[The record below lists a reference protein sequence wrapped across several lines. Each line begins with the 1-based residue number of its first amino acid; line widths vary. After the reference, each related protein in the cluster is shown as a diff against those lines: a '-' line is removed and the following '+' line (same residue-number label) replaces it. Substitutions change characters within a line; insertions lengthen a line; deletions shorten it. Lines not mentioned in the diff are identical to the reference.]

1 MNTYNNP
8 VTYVLTTAKLDVTEY
23 RWLAELAAISF
34 DIKYRPGKTNAYADT
49 LSLLPIISESIQ
61 SICNVAMSESYIGSL
76 TLTSDAVLK
85 DLDLRGS
92 EIGNIVDWRKDQE

>member
-1 MNTYNNP
+1 MYTDNNP
-8 VTYVLTTAKLDVTEY
+8 VTYVLTTAKLDVTGY

-34 DIKYRPGKTNAYADT
+34 DIKYRPGKTNAYADI

-61 SICNVAMSESYIGSL
+61 SICNVAVSESYIG
-76 TLTSDAVLK
+76 TLTSDTVLK
-85 DLDLRGS
+85 DLDLRGN